1 MKRRAASAP
10 SLADGSTHA
19 APARL
24 TPHRLVVSVALAIFL
39 PAVWLVLNGNL
50 SVQTALVRFIAALLV
65 SWFAA
70 WLVFATAIHSTG
82 SAANANAGAV
92 AGPLPPARHG
102 GQTGPGSRDAA
113 GQPDETTPA
122 PVT

>member
-10 SLADGSTHA
+10 SLADGSTPA

-24 TPHRLVVSVALAIFL
+24 TPHRPFVSVALAIFL

-102 GQTGPGSRDAA
+102 GQTGQGSRDAA
-113 GQPDETTPA
+113 GQPDDTTSA

>member
-1 MKRRAASAP
+1 MKRRASSAP
-10 SLADGSTHA
+10 SLADGSIPA

-24 TPHRLVVSVALAIFL
+24 TPHRPFVSVALAIFL

-70 WLVFATAIHSTG
+70 RLVFATAIHSTG
-82 SAANANAGAV
+82 SAANAGAV
-92 AGPLPPARHG
+92 AGPLPPAKHG
-102 GQTGPGSRDAA
+102 GQTGQGSRDAA
-113 GQPDETTPA
+113 GQPDDTTPA